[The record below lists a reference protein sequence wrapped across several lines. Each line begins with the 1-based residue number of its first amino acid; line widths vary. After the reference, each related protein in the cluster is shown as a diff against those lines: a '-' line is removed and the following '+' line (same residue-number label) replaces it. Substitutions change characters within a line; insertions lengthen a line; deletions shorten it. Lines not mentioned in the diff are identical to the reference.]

1 MHVVANTLRVPAER
15 AARIEQ
21 GFAHAAQRMRQIPG
35 CVRFTL
41 LREEVGTAGDAV
53 YVAMT
58 HWRDEAAFRAWA
70 ASDAFRQAHAG
81 AGESGASGE
90 MHTYTVVV

>member
-1 MHVVANTLRVPAER
+1 MYVAANTLRVPADR

-21 GFAHAAQRMRQIPG
+21 GFAHAGGRMQQIPG
-35 CVRFTL
+35 CVSFTL
-41 LREEVGTAGDAV
+41 LKEESTTDEAV

-58 HWRDEAAFRAWA
+58 HWQDEAAFRAWA

-90 MHTYTVVV
+90 VHLYTVVV

>member
-1 MHVVANTLRVPAER
+1 MYVVANTLRVPADR

-21 GFAHAAQRMRQIPG
+21 GFAHSAERMRQVPG

-41 LREEVGTAGDAV
+41 LKEVSTTGEAV

-58 HWRDEAAFRAWA
+58 HWQDEAVFRAWA

-90 MHTYTVVV
+90 VHTYTVVV